1 MNEYYLT
8 LQYSMCLCAY
18 VWVCVCMCACL
29 QECVSVCTWMT
40 VCVWLLL
47 LDGFFVSSE
56 IFLTKLSNLPACMKA
71 LFQWGGGLLICQTVA
86 KCEGYYCS
94 ESLHTVLDTVC
105 TNLKLQ
111 NMFAIFGVYTFQVS
125 LPFREIICLNFHR
138 AYSLDMGLCSIRPS
152 TRKDLFCAKH
162 ISPRLLLPPLALFVP
177 LNSFSSTFMS
187 YIRA

>member
-29 QECVSVCTWMT
+29 QECVSVCTWTT

-71 LFQWGGGLLICQTVA
+71 LFQWGGAANLSNSSYVWGILLQGVTAHSVRYCLHKSETTEYVCYIWGLYISGFIA
-86 KCEGYYCS
+86 FPE
-94 ESLHTVLDTVC
+94 
-105 TNLKLQ
+105 N
-111 NMFAIFGVYTFQVS
+111 
-125 LPFREIICLNFHR
+125 
-138 AYSLDMGLCSIRPS
+138 
-152 TRKDLFCAKH
+152 DLFK
-162 ISPRLLLPPLALFVP
+162 
-177 LNSFSSTFMS
+177 FSSCIF
-187 YIRA
+187 IRHGSVFHKAIYMQGFILR